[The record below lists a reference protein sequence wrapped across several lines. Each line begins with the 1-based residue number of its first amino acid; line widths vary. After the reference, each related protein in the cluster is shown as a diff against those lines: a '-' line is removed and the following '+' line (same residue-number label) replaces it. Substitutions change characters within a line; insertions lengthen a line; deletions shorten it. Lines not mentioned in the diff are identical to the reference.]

1 MDQRRFVVE
10 LSYERADARVR
21 AIGGTSAHQL
31 GTFVSWLVRQQH
43 SVGYVCIVARHAA
56 AFGPWCER
64 RGVGLDSLTDD
75 DIARYQRNRDRR
87 RSRRADTRR
96 QERQELNLLMRFL
109 REAGICTVAPLLATP
124 GDGVADDFARHLQC
138 DQGIA
143 PITVEPSNLQQRRL
157 QRVLVARVDTGFV
170 ERGDE
175 PSTLIFRVA
184 PKLL

>member
-31 GTFVSWLVRQQH
+31 GTHCRQTRCGLQ
-43 SVGYVCIVARHAA
+43 
-56 AFGPWCER
+56 PWCER